1 MSSPNRTRLLL
12 GFSAV
17 VAVLIVAIVLWPA
30 NVRKEDAAGAIGAV
44 QKHRA
49 PQITQQDVV
58 LGNESVKHQ
67 QKVLYTDFLA
77 DAAKLRAMAASR
89 DVAAARVFSRE
100 VQNRYFTEARAAL
113 AEAEV
118 ASRTSASRAEL
129 QSEIQDL
136 NSRLSNRSEL
146 SEADMQSLN
155 SRLAHI
161 SELAQQESA
170 MSRLQEADSEM
181 ANLAS
186 RLSSMNL
193 ENEAQA
199 ASKTLADVEAL
210 LSRSSAN
217 ISLADEVQYL
227 GMMEMESRVLAE
239 SDAAALSSR
248 LSEAAEQL
256 AARAQKNI
264 DEAAALQSEMAAR
277 LNSMDEA
284 LERASRI
291 VGSRAGIAG
300 SASEMLSRNIASLS
314 QRLHNQEAASRE
326 FIKAKELESRQQ

>member
-118 ASRTSASRAEL
+118 ASRTSASQAEL

>member
-17 VAVLIVAIVLWPA
+17 VAVLIVAILLWPA

-118 ASRTSASRAEL
+118 ASRTSASQAEL

-170 MSRLQEADSEM
+170 MSRLQEADSEV

-193 ENEAQA
+193 DNEAQA
-199 ASKTLADVEAL
+199 ASKTLADAEAL

-264 DEAAALQSEMAAR
+264 DEAAALQSEMASR
-277 LNSMDEA
+277 LNSMDES
-284 LERASRI
+284 LERASR
-291 VGSRAGIAG
+291 VLGSRAGMAG
-300 SASEMLSRNIASLS
+300 SAEMLSRSIASLS

-326 FIKAKELESRQQ
+326 FIKAKELESRQQQ

>member
-17 VAVLIVAIVLWPA
+17 VAVLIVAILLWRA

-118 ASRTSASRAEL
+118 ASRTSASQAEL

-146 SEADMQSLN
+146 SEADMLSFN

-170 MSRLQEADSEM
+170 MSRLQEADSEV

-193 ENEAQA
+193 DNEAQA

-326 FIKAKELESRQQ
+326 FIKAK